1 MSDLGGRA
9 QRDRLDYT
17 GEMLPVMVFLV
28 GQP

>member
-9 QRDRLDYT
+9 QRDRLHDT